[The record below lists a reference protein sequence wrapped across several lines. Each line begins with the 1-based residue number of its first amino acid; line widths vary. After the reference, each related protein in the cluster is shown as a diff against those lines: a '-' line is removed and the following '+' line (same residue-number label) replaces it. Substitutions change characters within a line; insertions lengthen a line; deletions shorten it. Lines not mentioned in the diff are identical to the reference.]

1 MNPDEIVR
9 TLKEQYGISSMEEL
23 DQKIRGMALDITM
36 FCKAKEEKTA

>member
-9 TLKEQYGISSMEEL
+9 TLKEQYGISSTEEL
-23 DQKIRGMALDITM
+23 EQKIRGMTLDITM